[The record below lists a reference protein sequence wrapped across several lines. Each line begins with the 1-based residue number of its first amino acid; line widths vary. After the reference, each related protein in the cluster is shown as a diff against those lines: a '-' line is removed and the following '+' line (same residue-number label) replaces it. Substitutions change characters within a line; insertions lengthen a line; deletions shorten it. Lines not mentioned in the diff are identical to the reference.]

1 MTLLR
6 PLNVARFKA
15 EFLLG
20 ERNFQENVLGLD
32 QNFVLIRKNGSSLKA
47 GGL

>member
-1 MTLLR
+1 MTFLR

-15 EFLLG
+15 EFLPG
-20 ERNFQENVLGLD
+20 EREFLENVLALD
-32 QNFVLIRKNGSSLKA
+32 QNFVLIRKNGSSPKA